1 MTAIAAG
8 ETFTYE
14 RTFTSDDVE
23 RFSDVTG
30 DDQPRHTEP
39 DDDGKRLVQG
49 LLTGSMLTKIGG
61 DHEVLATRIDLHFL
75 KPVYTGEL
83 IRCRWTTTHA
93 EPHPRGT
100 ELEAEVEFERDGE
113 TVLEATVEGI
123 IEGGGS

>member
-23 RFSDVTG
+23 RFAAVTG
-30 DDQPRHTEP
+30 DDQPRHTEA
-39 DDDGKRLVQG
+39 DEDGRRMVQG

-61 DHEVLATRIDLHFL
+61 DHEVLAYHIDMHFR

-83 IRCRWTTTHA
+83 IRCRWSTTDT
-93 EPHPRGT
+93 ESHPRGT
-100 ELEAEVEFERDGE
+100 ELEAEVEFERGGE

-123 IEGGGS
+123 VEE